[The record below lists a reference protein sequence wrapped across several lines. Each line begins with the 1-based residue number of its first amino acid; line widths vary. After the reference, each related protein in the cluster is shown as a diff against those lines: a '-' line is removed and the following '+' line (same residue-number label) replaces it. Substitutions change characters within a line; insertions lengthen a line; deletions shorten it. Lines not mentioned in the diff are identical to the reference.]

1 MSRDALDFDLDAL
14 IGEARDELGEAI
26 ADELEVV
33 TPDFPAIVEELARRG
48 EAVASEAPPL
58 TEDWGADAPTR
69 SDADDPLASLL
80 GEARQEIEADIAARR
95 LLPIA
100 DAAPAATVEAP
111 PRRLRWLGAALMI
124 AAAVLLVWGLEPLLA
139 RPLTQGAAPSAAQWA
154 EQGEADGGQAS
165 ARDDDEAAAGKA
177 RRRRARSPVQEDRDP
192 ASDADVEADAP
203 APEALA
209 GPEEPASDDADATE
223 ADTDTAAEAPTRR
236 RRPSLDDLEAE
247 AEALWRAGERAA
259 AERTLRAIIR
269 RAGDSRRADLAY
281 GDLFTI
287 TRQLYG
293 REREAAVWREYLAR
307 FPRGDYADDARAGL
321 CRRETDADA
330 VRCWGRYLADFPAG
344 LHRAEAT
351 RATEAP

>member
-48 EAVASEAPPL
+48 VAASDVAPQL
-58 TEDWGADAPTR
+58 TPRWGADAPTR
-69 SDADDPLASLL
+69 CEADDPLASLL

-95 LLPIA
+95 LLPVP
-100 DAAPAATVEAP
+100 DAAPATIVEAR

-139 RPLTQGAAPSAAQWA
+139 QPLTQGAAPSAAQWA

-165 ARDDDEAAAGKA
+165 ARDDDDAAPSKA
-177 RRRRARSPVQEDRDP
+177 RRRRPREHVQEDM
-192 ASDADVEADAP
+192 
-203 APEALA
+203 
-209 GPEEPASDDADATE
+209 EPASDDIVETE
-223 ADTDTAAEAPTRR
+223 ADAEAPDALEAEAEALETAETDAAAEAPARR
-236 RRPSLDDLEAE
+236 RRPSLDALEAE
-247 AEALWRAGERAA
+247 AEALWRAGDRAG
-259 AERTLRAIIR
+259 AERTLRTIIR

-321 CRRETDADA
+321 CRREIDADA
-330 VRCWGRYLADFPAG
+330 ARCWSRYLTDFPGG
-344 LHRAEAT
+344 LHRAEGT

>member
-1 MSRDALDFDLDAL
+1 AVAANSGWYTLPEAGDDPNLAMPYGLQGSP
-14 IGEARDELGEAI
+14 IGEAEVARALGQ
-26 ADELEVV
+26 
-33 TPDFPAIVEELARRG
+33 R
-48 EAVASEAPPL
+48 L
-58 TEDWGADAPTR
+58 TV
-69 SDADDPLASLL
+69 LL
-80 GEARQEIEADIAARR
+80 G
-95 LLPIA
+95 
-100 DAAPAATVEAP
+100 
-111 PRRLRWLGAALMI
+111 
-124 AAAVLLVWGLEPLLA
+124 
-139 RPLTQGAAPSAAQWA
+139 
-154 EQGEADGGQAS
+154 
-165 ARDDDEAAAGKA
+165 
-177 RRRRARSPVQEDRDP
+177 
-192 ASDADVEADAP
+192 
-203 APEALA
+203 
-209 GPEEPASDDADATE
+209 E

-236 RRPSLDDLEAE
+236 RRPSLDELEAE

-330 VRCWGRYLADFPAG
+330 VRCWGRYLADFPTG